1 MVARAPFLKTRYGGY
16 FHRQVPVEDTELT
29 HVGPDTPGG
38 EYLRRF
44 WQPVCF
50 SDDLKD
56 LPLKVRLF
64 GEDLVAYR
72 DGGGAVGLLELHC
85 PHRGTSLEFGLIGE
99 KGIRCCYHGWLFD
112 CDGRI
117 LETPGEPADSTLKDR
132 LYHGAYPVHEAFGL
146 VFAYMGPPEKKP
158 PFPTYDSL
166 IRPGYKVI
174 PGRKYFYPCNWLQI
188 QDNTMDPTHTAFL
201 HTIVSGAVFT
211 EEFGVLP
218 ELDYVETPI
227 GMVYVGTRRIG
238 DNVWTR
244 MVEVVLPNLQQVAPI
259 WETGRRERAFSGP
272 MMSRWLVPMD
282 DTNTMFI
289 ELRHVSE
296 EAGETPDWW
305 ADRGQMLPGQV
316 AMDTYEEG
324 QRHPGDYEA
333 QVSQRP
339 IAIHGLE
346 HLSETDRGVSMFRR
360 QMRRGIRAV
369 KAGKDP
375 QGVFR
380 GNGVIPTYCN
390 NTVIRLP
397 PAASEA
403 EDKRA
408 MREAGMRLAKSYLSD
423 PPLLNGDAPPRSAPR
438 LNRSFHYGNAQVP
451 DPIHKNRRTVG
462 SY

>member
-1 MVARAPFLKTRYGGY
+1 MVARSRFLKERFGGY
-16 FHRQVPVEDTELT
+16 FHRNLPAEDTELT
-29 HVGPDTPGG
+29 HVGPDTPCG
-38 EYLRRF
+38 EYMRRF

-56 LPLKVRLF
+56 LPLRVRMF

-72 DGGGAVGLLELHC
+72 DQGGTVGLLELHC
-85 PHRGTSLEFGLIGE
+85 PHRGTSLEFGLIGDR
-99 KGIRCCYHGWLFD
+99 GIRCCYHGWLFG
-112 CDGRI
+112 CDGTI

-132 LYHGAYPVHEAFGL
+132 LFHGAYPVHEAFGL
-146 VFAYMGPPEKKP
+146 VFAYMGPPDEKP
-158 PFPTYDSL
+158 PFPVYDSL
-166 IRPGYKVI
+166 IRPGYRVI

-227 GMVYVGTRRIG
+227 GMVYVGTRRVG

-259 WETGRRERAFSGP
+259 WENGRKERTFSGP
-272 MMSRWLVPMD
+272 MMTRWLVPMD
-282 DTNTMFI
+282 DTHTMFI
-289 ELRHVSE
+289 ELRHVAE
-296 EAGETPDWW
+296 EEGITPAWW
-305 ADRGQMLPGQV
+305 ADRAQMLPGQV

-346 HLSETDRGVSMFRR
+346 HLSETDRGVSLFRN
-360 QMRRGIRAV
+360 QIRRGIRAV
-369 KAGKDP
+369 KSGQDP
-375 QGVFR
+375 MGVCR
-380 GNGVIPTYCN
+380 DEGNVIPTYCN
-390 NTVIRLP
+390 NTVAHM
-397 PAASEA
+397 PAPTTEA
-403 EDKRA
+403 ADKKM
-408 MREAGMRLAKSYLSD
+408 MREAGMRLAKDYLAH
-423 PPLLNGDAPPRSAPR
+423 PPLSNGRA
-438 LNRSFHYGNAQVP
+438 
-451 DPIHKNRRTVG
+451 NRRA
-462 SY
+462 SRRAPAAPARSSA